1 MDVRK
6 PMAARRQVA
15 LVAVV
20 AVVLALVV
28 GACAGGAASPA
39 GSFGNTGGGA
49 AAAPSGAARGNG
61 GNNGG
66 NGNDAGNGN
75 EAGNGNGALGNDG
88 GNGDGATSGNGNG
101 NGSADGGDG
110 GGGGQAAAFQDL
122 VRLVYDGTMSIR
134 VENLEEAVRAGRDAV
149 LEAGGYIAASRQSTE
164 ETSATASVTYRIP
177 ADRWEPTLDALRG
190 LGEHIGE
197 EIASTEVTAQIVDLE
212 ARIRNLRVHE
222 AGVQRLAEQAT
233 TFEDILDGQERLA
246 RVRQEIEQ
254 LDAQLAS
261 LENRA
266 DRGTLTVT
274 YGTEVAAVAKA
285 AEAVEASW
293 DGPGEVS
300 RATATLVGMLQSL
313 ASIGIWVGLVV
324 LPAAAILLAVAL
336 AVRLVLRRTGLLER
350 VALQPVQPM
359 PAVQPAQPRDPGR
372 PPA

>member
-15 LVAVV
+15 LVALV

-28 GACAGGAASPA
+28 GACASGAASPA

-49 AAAPSGAARGNG
+49 AAAPSGPAG
-61 GNNGG
+61 GNDG
-66 NGNDAGNGN
+66 NAGNGN
-75 EAGNGNGALGNDG
+75 GNGGNGNGALDNGG
-88 GNGDGATSGNGNG
+88 GNGNGATSGNGSG

-110 GGGGQAAAFQDL
+110 GDGGRAAAFQDL

-177 ADRWEPTLDALRG
+177 ADRWEPTLDALRR

-266 DRGTLTVT
+266 DLGTLTVT

-285 AEAVEASW
+285 AEAVEAAW
-293 DGPGEVS
+293 DGPGEVA

-324 LPAAAILLAVAL
+324 LPAAVIFLAVAL
-336 AVRLVLRRTGLLER
+336 AVRLVVRRTGLLER
-350 VALQPVQPM
+350 VALQPVHPM
-359 PAVQPAQPRDPGR
+359 PPVQPAQPRDPGR
-372 PPA
+372 PSA